1 MSTQDFIQPSLKQ
14 YVPLPATLGGL
25 RPARAERLQTEKDLP
40 LIESPTKW
48 KGQSPLDASRS
59 FDANSSYAALGIP
72 GQRAPR
78 PAGVALV
85 QIDMSEDE
93 QDVPEGSD
101 GDDEWDIDIPAVT
114 SQDQWWD
121 VQYAAE
127 HKDALGHFDGWDF
140 DADGELAGHGDV
152 IFTPLRTEHALPRND
167 TRVERE
173 ERPDA
178 VDIAGVA
185 AKVIWFSAP

>member
-1 MSTQDFIQPSLKQ
+1 M
-14 YVPLPATLGGL
+14 
-25 RPARAERLQTEKDLP
+25 
-40 LIESPTKW
+40 
-48 KGQSPLDASRS
+48 
-59 FDANSSYAALGIP
+59 
-72 GQRAPR
+72 
-78 PAGVALV
+78 
-85 QIDMSEDE
+85 
-93 QDVPEGSD
+93 
-101 GDDEWDIDIPAVT
+101 PAVT

-127 HKDALGHFDGWDF
+127 HKDALGDFDGWDF
-140 DADGELAGHGDV
+140 DADGALAGHGDV
-152 IFTPLRTEHALPRND
+152 IFPPLRTEHALPRND